1 MSAYS
6 TQQKFSYLFPESV
19 AAGAGGAVSLQWAA
33 TVGNPFEA
41 ERALAFNDAL
51 PTLQLLRGVFDPAEC
66 GAIIALGNGLD
77 GTAGRVEIGADTYRV
92 SKIVW
97 IEPGEATHWIYHRL
111 GVMFAQAN
119 RHYGLE
125 LTGLVEAL
133 QYTVY
138 GPGQH
143 FDWHID
149 LGSGQTSAR
158 KLSMT
163 VQLSDAGEYS
173 GGALEFIN
181 APSPD
186 TAREI
191 GSATVFPSYLAH
203 RVAPVQTGVRRSLV
217 AWAYGP
223 AFK

>member
-1 MSAYS
+1 MSAHS
-6 TQQKFSYLFPESV
+6 EPQKFSYLFPDRV
-19 AAGAGGAVSLQWAA
+19 GADAQGALSLQW
-33 TVGNPFEA
+33 TPGSGPFGA
-41 ERALAFNDAL
+41 LRALAYNDAL
-51 PTLQLLRGVFDPAEC
+51 PTLQLSRAAFSAAEC
-66 GAIIALGNGLD
+66 AAIVALGEAATGV
-77 GTAGRVEIGADTYRV
+77 AGRVELGADAYRV

-111 GVMFAQAN
+111 GVLFAQAN
-119 RHYGLE
+119 RHYAME
-125 LTGLVEAL
+125 LIGLVEAL

-138 GPGQH
+138 GAGQH

-163 VQLSDAGEYS
+163 VQLSDPGEYG
-173 GGALEFIN
+173 GGALEFVN
-181 APSPD
+181 APSPAE
-186 TAREI
+186 AREI
-191 GSATVFPSYLAH
+191 GTATVFPSYLAH

>member
-1 MSAYS
+1 MSTYT
-6 TQQKFSYLFPESV
+6 TQQKFSYLFPDCI
-19 AAGAGGAVSLQWAA
+19 ATDAKGALSLQWSPKGA
-33 TVGNPFEA
+33 PFGA

-51 PTLQLLRGVFDPAEC
+51 PTLQLLRGAFDQAEC
-66 GAIIALGNGLD
+66 RAIITLGDALS

-97 IEPGEATHWIYHRL
+97 IEPAEATHWIYHRL

-119 RHYGLE
+119 RHYALK
-125 LTGLVEAL
+125 LIGLVEAL
-133 QYTVY
+133 QFTVY
-138 GPGQH
+138 RPEQH

-163 VQLSDAGEYS
+163 VQLSDADNYS

-181 APSPD
+181 APTPAA
-186 TAREI
+186 AREI
-191 GSATVFPSYLAH
+191 GAATVFPSYLAH
-203 RVAPVQTGVRRSLV
+203 RVAPVQTGVRRSLA

-223 AFK
+223 AFR